1 LQHKQESFV
10 IQYQESLKISSKF
23 PVLSWQSL
31 IGCPIPMSVE
41 EFLSRLRLGTFW
53 IDTYNAYRRSLPGGP
68 LGKRFFGLK
77 YTETSTDRD
86 QILTTGRGHEARR
99 F

>member
-31 IGCPIPMSVE
+31 IGCPIPMSVIG
-41 EFLSRLRLGTFW
+41 RLFSFDFVML
-53 IDTYNAYRRSLPGGP
+53 YSLTVLLNHFGGP
-68 LGKRFFGLK
+68 GRAVDLVCECISVSGCVFG
-77 YTETSTDRD
+77 
-86 QILTTGRGHEARR
+86 Q
-99 F
+99 